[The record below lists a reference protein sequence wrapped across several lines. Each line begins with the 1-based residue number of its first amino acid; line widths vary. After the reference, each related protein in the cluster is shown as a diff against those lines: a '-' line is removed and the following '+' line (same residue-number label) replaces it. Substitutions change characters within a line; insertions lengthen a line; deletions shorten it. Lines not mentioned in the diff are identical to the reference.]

1 MARRLPPLN
10 ALKAFEAAAR
20 LSSFSRAADELNV
33 THAAISRHVRALEA
47 DFRTPLFERTGRGVA
62 LTEAGQTL
70 AAELTKGFDLIA
82 AATNRFVRPARRK
95 RRLRVT
101 SDPSFAALWLVPRL
115 GTFTARH
122 PGIELIIDAS
132 PRLVDFTKEDVDV
145 GIRWGGGAWAG
156 VESKK
161 LADAE
166 LTLVCNPKFLRDN
179 PMSSPCDI
187 DGELLIHE
195 TAKECWNAWLS
206 VAGIAELVTPTGP
219 TLNGDLAIAAAEAG
233 QGLTLAD
240 QIQAGD
246 ALAAGRL
253 VRPFDVVATRFGYYL
268 VCRLGVKSSDAA
280 MAFEAWLV
288 AELAAFADGLAAAN
302 AVRLM
307 KAGKT
312 AKAKAGSRSRS
323 ARAR

>member
-47 DFRTPLFERTGRGVA
+47 EFRTPLFERTGRGVE

-70 AAELTKGFDLIA
+70 ALELTKGFDLIA
-82 AATNRFVRPARRK
+82 SAASRFARPSRRK

-122 PGIELIIDAS
+122 PGIELIVDAS
-132 PRLVDFTKEDVDV
+132 PRLVDFTKEDVDI
-145 GIRWGGGAWAG
+145 GIRWGGGTWTG
-156 VESKK
+156 VASKK

-166 LTLVCNPKFLRDN
+166 LTLVCSPKFLRDN
-179 PMSSPCDI
+179 PMSSPSDI

-206 VAGIAELVTPTGP
+206 AAGIANLVTPAGP

-253 VRPFDVVATRFGYYL
+253 VRPFDVVAKRFGYYL
-268 VCRLGVKSSDAA
+268 VCRLGAKSSDAA
-280 MAFEAWLV
+280 TAFEAWLETELKTFA
-288 AELAAFADGLAAAN
+288 AELAT
-302 AVRLM
+302 VR
-307 KAGKT
+307 
-312 AKAKAGSRSRS
+312 RIRS
-323 ARAR
+323 AKDRSNAKRNPVRGRRAPAA